1 MAEEIFDGADETE
14 EAQNTSVLG
23 GTDDQDAGKTADE
36 AIAQAT
42 AEDKA
47 KDADAD
53 SKADAQ
59 DAAPSEYTDFT
70 LPDGVALDKDAL
82 AEFLPKAKEM
92 NLSQSQA
99 QQLVDMRVKEQ
110 ESAYQSSLDQ
120 WEQTQETW
128 RKAGVADEEFGKGKY
143 DESINTARFAV
154 REIGGNDLMDALNET
169 GVGNHPE
176 IIRAFYRMGSAMKED
191 NVAVGKA
198 RGSTPKTAAETMYPD
213 QGA

>member
-1 MAEEIFDGADETE
+1 MAEEILDGADETG

-23 GTDDQDAGKTADE
+23 ADDQDAGKTADE
-36 AIAQAT
+36 AIAQAAK

-82 AEFLPKAKEM
+82 KEFLPRAKEM

-110 ESAYQSSLDQ
+110 ANAYQSSLDQ
-120 WEQTQETW
+120 WEHTQETW

-176 IIRAFYRMGSAMKED
+176 IIRAFYRMGNAMKED

-198 RGSTPKTAAETMYPD
+198 RGATPKTAAETMYPD